1 MSLRVS
7 LSYSIRTPP
16 PFQIQAN
23 NSAGSGSLLTPRFGF
38 RTADS
43 ASNPWALAGTLLE
56 EPPQFPS
63 LQNRTGLG
71 GGGAAHSRRGPF
83 QVPFREWG
91 WRQEDEQLTSKEAAT
106 LTCQI
111 ADENSTQ
118 HGGQRAQSPIVEI
131 GDGIEGVSERG
142 AVCLYSRA
150 GVEEEGTDAGCP
162 QTHTPPTLSAQPS
175 LRPVQE
181 LDLPTHHGSPLILEL
196 KEPKY
201 LEKTLLV
208 NLHRCTL

>member
-71 GGGAAHSRRGPF
+71 GGA
-83 QVPFREWG
+83 
-91 WRQEDEQLTSKEAAT
+91 QLT
-106 LTCQI
+106 
-111 ADENSTQ
+111 ADGGPSRFPSGSGGGGRRMNS
-118 HGGQRAQSPIVEI
+118 
-131 GDGIEGVSERG
+131 
-142 AVCLYSRA
+142 
-150 GVEEEGTDAGCP
+150 
-162 QTHTPPTLSAQPS
+162 
-175 LRPVQE
+175 
-181 LDLPTHHGSPLILEL
+181 
-196 KEPKY
+196 
-201 LEKTLLV
+201 
-208 NLHRCTL
+208 